1 MHIII
6 CNCRSIETTF
16 HCKFTVRH
24 YGASRRTSLRHNKLL
39 FHIKFSHLH
48 ATLLILSSLHCFC
61 ISLLHASSTLTL
73 HLLCP
78 FYVFGFYIFRSS
90 SLHSTPQQPLLPPMV
105 QYHVTERIFTN
116 MRSVHTQLPFCCSPL
131 FARPPIPNFIRRTF
145 LCKTVIIAVV
155 HVLLRVFPPEPSRLT
170 DRTILCEYFLLEI
183 EWI

>member
-1 MHIII
+1 MSTISFGLRTTDMHIII
-6 CNCRSIETTF
+6 CNCQSIETTF

-78 FYVFGFYIFRSS
+78 FCIFLSS
-90 SLHSTPQQPLLPPMV
+90 SLHSTSQQPLLPPKV
-105 QYHVTERIFTN
+105 QCKVTASIFTN
-116 MRSVHTQLPFCCSPL
+116 MRSVHTQLLFCRCHIL
-131 FARPPIPNFIRRTF
+131 
-145 LCKTVIIAVV
+145 
-155 HVLLRVFPPEPSRLT
+155 HSRN
-170 DRTILCEYFLLEI
+170 
-183 EWI
+183 

>member
-6 CNCRSIETTF
+6 CNCQSIKTTF
-16 HCKFTVRH
+16 HCKFTVHH

-78 FYVFGFYIFRSS
+78 FYVFGFFIFRSS
-90 SLHSTPQQPLLPPMV
+90 SFDSTSQQPLLPPKV
-105 QYHVTERIFTN
+105 QCKVTASIFTN
-116 MRSVHTQLPFCCSPL
+116 MRSVHTQLLFCRFPH
-131 FARPPIPNFIRRTF
+131 FTRP
-145 LCKTVIIAVV
+145 
-155 HVLLRVFPPEPSRLT
+155 
-170 DRTILCEYFLLEI
+170 EI
-183 EWI
+183 